1 MTTRREER
9 QGRREARR
17 DTRKDA
23 SAARKDARAVRK
35 DAGAERNDASA
46 ATRETPE
53 RRRRSPELARTE
65 LLDAAERVFTTH
77 APDAVGLKEIA
88 REAGVSH
95 ALITHYFGTYAGLI
109 EATLQRRLNGLR
121 ETMVLRLRDAGVLSR
136 PEELLAILFRTF
148 DDPVHL
154 RLMKWMVGTERP
166 GAAHALAM
174 QHQGLHIVAQQVANA
189 LHPGA
194 SPALIER
201 TELALMT
208 SVSAALGYAVAK
220 YALAGAA
227 GKQVSDALDA
237 QVQATL
243 AGMLRTYLAA
253 QLGVDQI

>member
-1 MTTRREER
+1 MYNWSMSSSRDER
-9 QGRREARR
+9 QGRRRARR
-17 DTRKDA
+17 GARSDA
-23 SAARKDARAVRK
+23 RDARKATRTHARDARKTSDTV
-35 DAGAERNDASA
+35 
-46 ATRETPE
+46 PE

-109 EATLQRRLNGLR
+109 EATLQRRLNALR

-174 QHQGLHIVAQQVANA
+174 QHQGLHLVAQQVANA

-194 SPALIER
+194 SPAQIER

-227 GKQVSDALDA
+227 GRQVSDALDA

-253 QLGVDQI
+253 PAGIDPT